1 MDAAG
6 VSPRTR
12 HTLDRAQ
19 NARPTSV
26 HTQYQS
32 EELDSGPQHRR
43 TRSTR
48 RTRRAWKNQATARPA
63 EPAETRHE
71 ADPKTRTCWFGW
83 FVFLGPLRVARRCAA
98 AVAHVCV
105 LRGLC
110 VQRLLRVFVSF
121 VSQTC

>member
-63 EPAETRHE
+63 EPAETLHE
-71 ADPKTRTCWFGW
+71 ADPKAQTRCLVS
-83 FVFLGPLRVARRCAA
+83 FVFRICFVARAA
-98 AVAHVCV
+98 ARRRSRHLCV
-105 LRGLC
+105 LGGRC
-110 VQRLLRVFVSF
+110 VQRLLRVFVFS
-121 VSQTC
+121 